1 MNELQEKLLEI
12 IKVEFKGVSGDHGV
26 DHTMNV
32 YNNAIHLAETEGANI
47 EVVKAA
53 ALLHDIGRKEEAES
67 KVKLNHAEIGAE
79 KTEKILSDLGCDP
92 EFIERVRLCVLRHR
106 TRDNKAPESIEEKV
120 IFDADKLDSIGAVGI
135 GRAFMWAG
143 KVGAKI
149 HNPVA
154 DLSDAAEYGPEDT
167 AFREFEIKLK
177 HVNDK
182 MMTAE
187 EKRLAERRHKF
198 MTEFFDEINHEVLG
212 EN

>member
-1 MNELQEKLLEI
+1 MELEEKILELI
-12 IKVEFKGVSGDHGV
+12 RVEFEGVSGDHGV

-32 YNNAIHLAETEGANI
+32 FHNAVHLAKAENADLD
-47 EVVKAA
+47 VVKAA
-53 ALLHDIGRKEEAES
+53 ALLHDIGRREEALS
-67 KVKLNHAEIGAE
+67 QGKLNHAEIGAE
-79 KTEKILSDLGCDP
+79 KTEKILQDLGCEP
-92 EFIERVRLCVLRHR
+92 AFIEKVRLCVLRHR
-106 TRDNKAPESIEEKV
+106 TRDNNSPESLEEKV

-154 DLSDAAEYGPEDT
+154 DLSAGAEYGPEDT

-187 EKRLAERRHKF
+187 GKRLARRRHEF
-198 MTEFFDEINHEVLG
+198 MTEFFEELNHEVSG
-212 EN
+212 EK